1 MFARHLLRIL
11 IGVLMAVSASVG
23 CQDSTS
29 DQGVVGNAGPTP
41 EVRIDLLP
49 AQAKGRVGDTILFS
63 IQASSNRGLSAADIE
78 ISFDPRYV
86 HVIAFGDGDALGPS
100 PLRGTD
106 HIDNGSGSA
115 RIALARV
122 GPSDIGDSAESALA
136 TVMLE
141 IIGSPEDTSMALDIV
156 RVELVDSEYN
166 MISGVITNH
175 AVLELEQ

>member
-1 MFARHLLRIL
+1 
-11 IGVLMAVSASVG
+11 MAVSASVG

-29 DQGVVGNAGPTP
+29 DQEVVASANPAS
-41 EVRIDLLP
+41 EVMVDLLP

-63 IQASSNRGLSAADIE
+63 IQAYANRGLSAADIE

-106 HIDNGSGSA
+106 HIDNDSGAA

-122 GPSDIGDSAESALA
+122 GPSDIGGPAESALA
-136 TVMLE
+136 TFMLE
-141 IIGSPEDTSMALDIV
+141 IIGSPEDASTALGIT
-156 RVELVDSEYN
+156 RVGLVDAEYN

-175 AVLELEQ
+175 AVLDLEQ